1 MGCMGKMN
9 LSESERQELTSLQ
22 RKRAAP
28 VAQVRRAKL
37 ILLLDEGASRDAIM
51 ESLGC
56 DSRFIAT
63 WKSRFVEERLA
74 GLYGRHPGRAPRRN
88 LPRLEARV
96 LDYTLKRKPRDGST
110 HWSSRKL
117 AAELGISF
125 MDVQRIW
132 RRHEIQPHRLERH
145 LISNDPDFEAKAA
158 DVIGLYLNPPTH
170 AAVFCVDEKTAIQA
184 LDRKDRMLPLS
195 PGRAESHGFEYKRN
209 GTLSLFAALNTATGE
224 VLGKTAARHTS
235 AQFVAF
241 LSDVVASQPK
251 GREIH
256 VICDNV
262 SSHKTAAVEGFLAD
276 HPNVSMHFTPTYSSW
291 LNQVENWFGRIQ
303 RDVIARGIF
312 TSTKDLNKKI
322 MRYIR
327 HYNQNAKPLK
337 WKYADPSRRIR
348 CNSSVSAD

>member
-1 MGCMGKMN
+1 MT
-9 LSESERQELTSLQ
+9 LSEAERQELESLQ
-22 RKRAAP
+22 RKRSAP
-28 VAQVRRAKL
+28 VGQVRRAKL
-37 ILLLDEGASRDAIM
+37 ILLLDEGASRDTIM
-51 ESLGC
+51 ATLGC

-63 WKSRFVEERLA
+63 WRSRFAEERLG
-74 GLYGRHPGRAPRRN
+74 GLYGRHAGRPPRKD
-88 LPRLEARV
+88 LPRVEARV

-117 AAELGISF
+117 ATELGVSF

-132 RRHEIQPHRLERH
+132 RRHELRPHRLDRH
-145 LISNDPDFEAKAA
+145 MVSNDPDFETKAA
-158 DVIGLYLNPPTH
+158 DVIGLYLKPPTH

-184 LDRKDRMLPLS
+184 LDRKDRQLPLS

-241 LSDVVASQPK
+241 LTDVLASQPK

-262 SSHKTAAVEGFLAD
+262 SSHKTNAVDAFLAD
-276 HPNVSMHFTPTYSSW
+276 HPNLQMHFTPTYSSW

-303 RDVIARGIF
+303 REIIARGVF
-312 TSTKDLNKKI
+312 TSTKDLDKKI

-327 HYNQNAKPLK
+327 QYNKNAKPLK
-337 WKYADPSRRIR
+337 WKYADPARRIR